1 MTIEVDDDRYP
12 ARTGVYIEATW
23 YGYGK
28 YTGSGVLVG
37 RNDILTAAHVIYDVA
52 KGGIADDIKLY
63 TPYDPDDIYNT
74 TVEWSRVAYYP
85 DFDPDGDGRLF
96 PGDFKSGTLG
106 ETERD
111 IALFTLTEA
120 AGDTY
125 GWMGL
130 DLDFRGGPVGVLGH
144 PGVYNNQPSYDEGS
158 VVTAPYN
165 DHALIYNRDLEVN
178 PGNSGGAIF
187 YDYGNGPYVVGIV
200 STGIAA
206 VNVSGHPWLLDYIAD
221 NDGAIGAPLN
231 PPTGDPLADLST
243 LINATDQNLS
253 QFKGLTAAY
262 SVLGGVPS
270 IDGYRFLINRNNE
283 TNFGAGRDG
292 PVFNDENIYI
302 NTVNALYQGN
312 ATARANADALLSTV
326 ETLND
331 RLSLIY
337 DHIIPQDARSDEGR
351 AHFLS
356 QAEFYAAR
364 AAELGIEGP
373 NGAAVVAF
381 ASLMKIAVDA
391 DIDGFGGSINDL
403 VEAVGNGTAAIP
415 VSGSNLTPIG
425 TAIGGAP
432 VGPVSLT
439 SGTDAADGAGD
450 GIDFASLNLPRVDD
464 GNTHGGID
472 GPNTLVAEERA
483 NGSDVSNY
491 VYSSMSEV
499 PELGATGETDTA
511 ILSVISDDDGPNFV
525 HGIGPEVE
533 DMAWTDFI

>member
-1 MTIEVDDDRYP
+1 MISSFCGCQCCQSERLNLASGSERQVHTQEYRLEGFRWAIDPSVHPLGATVTWSIATANYPSDPFKFDTSIGDARFIAVIRDAFDAWERVTNINFVEVSDSSTVDIRL
-12 ARTGVYIEATW
+12 
-23 YGYGK
+23 GYQ
-28 YTGSGVLVG
+28 
-37 RNDILTAAHVIYDVA
+37 NI
-52 KGGIADDIKLY
+52 
-63 TPYDPDDIYNT
+63 
-74 TVEWSRVAYYP
+74 
-85 DFDPDGDGRLF
+85 DG
-96 PGDFKSGTLG
+96 PSGTLG
-106 ETERD
+106 EALRYYIGSELVESF
-111 IALFTLTEA
+111 IAFDSEENWNVNFGEA
-120 AGDTY
+120 SWGISAYWTA
-125 GWMGL
+125 L
-130 DLDFRGGPVGVLGH
+130 HEIGH
-144 PGVYNNQPSYDEGS
+144 AIGIDHSDDSGAIMYAFYNNAQFLTQDDIDAAQAIYGAS
-158 VVTAPYN
+158 VTTPT
-165 DHALIYNRDLEVN
+165 
-178 PGNSGGAIF
+178 
-187 YDYGNGPYVVGIV
+187 V
-200 STGIAA
+200 SP
-206 VNVSGHPWLLDYIAD
+206 V
-221 NDGAIGAPLN
+221 
-231 PPTGDPLADLST
+231 ADLST